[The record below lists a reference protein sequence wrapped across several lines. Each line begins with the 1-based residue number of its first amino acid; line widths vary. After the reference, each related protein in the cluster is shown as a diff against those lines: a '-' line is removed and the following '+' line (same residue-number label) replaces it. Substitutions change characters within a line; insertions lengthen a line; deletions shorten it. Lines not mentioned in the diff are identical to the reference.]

1 MRHKAVTIRDVAK
14 RAGVGVSTVS
24 YVINGHD
31 NHVSSETRDLILE
44 AARELN
50 YRPNAIA
57 RSMVKRKTATIGL
70 IITELQNALFIPVT
84 AGVEAVL
91 QPEKYHILLASARDV
106 SSEINAIETMRAQQ
120 VDGFIIMSLS
130 LRFPEAHLLQLQEA
144 GIPFVVINRDLEND
158 SINQI
163 RLDEYGAGR
172 MATQHLLD
180 LGHSRIAIITGPLDE
195 NPNVRRRSAIGRYQ
209 GWRSILEENSLPIS
223 DAWIV
228 DGQYTF
234 DGGYQ
239 AARYLATL
247 FQDGSDAPTA
257 CLISGDMMA
266 MGALKGFH
274 DAGVNV
280 PKNMAVITIGDPPFA
295 AYTIP
300 ALTTLVLPIYE
311 AGQIAAR
318 LVVESLKAEKP
329 IDPQRIILKPQL
341 QIRESCG
348 ARGKEMTAD
357 QYTKGG
363 T

>member
-1 MRHKAVTIRDVAK
+1 MRLKAITIRDVAK

-24 YVINGHD
+24 YVLNGHN

-44 AARELN
+44 AVRDLN

-70 IITELQNALFIPVT
+70 IISELQNALFIPVT

-91 QPEKYHILLASARDV
+91 QPEKYHILLASASDLT
-106 SSEINAIETMRAQQ
+106 SEINAIETMRAQQ

-130 LRFPEAHLLQLQEA
+130 LRFPEAHLLQLQEE
-144 GIPFVVINRDLEND
+144 GVPFVVINRDLEND
-158 SINQI
+158 AINQI

-180 LGHSRIAIITGPLDE
+180 LGHSRIAIITGPLSED
-195 NPNVRRRSAIGRYQ
+195 PNVRRRSAIGRYQ
-209 GWRSILEENSLPIS
+209 GWRSMLEERSLPIS
-223 DAWIV
+223 EEWII

-234 DGGYQ
+234 EGGYN
-239 AARYLATL
+239 AATHLAAL
-247 FQDGSDAPTA
+247 LKDRANAPTA

-274 DAGVNV
+274 DAGVTV
-280 PKNMAVITIGDPPFA
+280 PSDMAVITIGDPPFA

-300 ALTTLVLPIYE
+300 ALTTLILPIYE

-329 IDPQRIILKPQL
+329 VDPQHIVLKPQL

-348 ARGKEMTAD
+348 ARG
-357 QYTKGG
+357 
-363 T
+363 

>member
-1 MRHKAVTIRDVAK
+1 MRLKAVTIRDVAK

-24 YVINGHD
+24 YVLNGHD
-31 NHVSSETRDLILE
+31 NHVRPETRDLILE
-44 AARELN
+44 AARDLN

-84 AGVEAVL
+84 AGVESVL
-91 QPEKYHILLASARDV
+91 QPENYHILLASA
-106 SSEINAIETMRAQQ
+106 SNSISEINAIETMLARQ

-130 LRFPEAHLLQLQEA
+130 MRFPEEHLLRLQEG
-144 GIPFVVINRDLEND
+144 GIPFVVINRDLKSD

-172 MATQHLLD
+172 MATQHLLG
-180 LGHSRIAIITGPLDE
+180 LGHTRIAIITGPLDE
-195 NPNVRRRSAIGRYQ
+195 DPNVRRRSSIERCM
-209 GWRSILEENSLPIS
+209 GWRSVLEEQSVPIP
-223 DAWIV
+223 DEWIV

-234 DGGYQ
+234 EGGYA
-239 AARYLATL
+239 AARLLASQL
-247 FQDGSDAPTA
+247 HDSSSAPTA
-257 CLISGDMMA
+257 CFISGDMMA

-274 DAGVNV
+274 DAGVKV
-280 PKNMAVITIGDPPFA
+280 PDDMAIVTVGDPPFA

-318 LVVESLKAEKP
+318 LVVESLKSEKFL
-329 IDPQRIILKPQL
+329 DPQDIVLKPQL

-348 ARGKEMTAD
+348 TRG
-357 QYTKGG
+357 
-363 T
+363 

>member
-1 MRHKAVTIRDVAK
+1 MRVKAITIRDVAK
-14 RAGVGVSTVS
+14 RAGVAVSTVS
-24 YVINGHD
+24 YVLNGHD
-31 NHVSSETRDLILE
+31 NHVRPETRDLILE
-44 AARELN
+44 AARDLN

-70 IITELQNALFIPVT
+70 IITELDNALFIPVT
-84 AGVEAVL
+84 TGVESVL
-91 QPEKYHILLASARDV
+91 QPENYHILLASA
-106 SSEINAIETMRAQQ
+106 SNITSEINAIETMRARQ

-130 LRFPEAHLLQLQEA
+130 LRFPETHLLQLQEE

-158 SINQI
+158 AINQI
-163 RLDEYGAGR
+163 RLDELGAGR

-209 GWRSILEENSLPIS
+209 GWRSMLEERSLPIS
-223 DAWIV
+223 EAWIV

-234 DGGYQ
+234 EGGYN
-239 AARYLATL
+239 AATRLASL
-247 FQDGSDAPTA
+247 LNNREDAPTA
-257 CLISGDMMA
+257 CFVSGDMMA

-274 DAGVNV
+274 DAGVRV
-280 PKNMAVITIGDPPFA
+280 PDDMAVITIGDPPFA

-300 ALTTLVLPIYE
+300 ALTTLILPIYE

-318 LVVESLKAEKP
+318 FVVESLKAEKP
-329 IDPQRIILKPQL
+329 VTPQHIILKPQL

-348 ARGKEMTAD
+348 ARG
-357 QYTKGG
+357 
-363 T
+363 